1 MHLRVHIVP
10 PLAAAAAGGPPPSR
24 PVRWQQRPAGA
35 GLNAALFWAAGIRR
49 SYAYAR
55 LWTAGRFTDQHARPR
70 RRPRCTD
77 SRQKSFGFKII
88 RHEICNG
95 QRLDL
100 QSIQAWL
107 QGPQGSSPRL
117 GTVPA
122 RSQGQQEPTGIADRR
137 RGPQVWR
144 LASPCRSRRSRNSSK
159 STGPPHHMHRRSQRA
174 LTHTDTSYNT
184 TQALS
189 TVPR

>member
-1 MHLRVHIVP
+1 MPGYGQPVDSLTNMQGRGDVH
-10 PLAAAAAGGPPPSR
+10 
-24 PVRWQQRPAGA
+24 GA
-35 GLNAALFWAAGIRR
+35 RTLGKNHSDLKLFG
-49 SYAYAR
+49 
-55 LWTAGRFTDQHARPR
+55 T
-70 RRPRCTD
+70 
-77 SRQKSFGFKII
+77 K
-88 RHEICNG
+88 CNG